1 MMKILVAEDNVVSQN
16 ILEKILEKSGHEV
29 MTAENGLKAWE
40 LLQRNS
46 VRMVITDWMM
56 PGMDGLELCQKV
68 RSSDLPDYY

>member
-40 LLQRNS
+40 LLQRNNI
-46 VRMVITDWMM
+46 RMVITDWMM
-56 PGMDGLELCQKV
+56 PEMDGLELCQKV

>member
-56 PGMDGLELCQKV
+56 PEMDGLELCQKL

>member
-56 PGMDGLELCQKV
+56 PEMDGLELCQKV
-68 RSSDLPDYY
+68 RLSDLPDYY

>member
-16 ILEKILEKSGHEV
+16 ILEKILEKTGHEV

-46 VRMVITDWMM
+46 VRMVITDCMM
-56 PGMDGLELCQKV
+56 PGIDGLELCQKV

>member
-1 MMKILVAEDNVVSQN
+1 MMKILVAEDNLVSQN

-56 PGMDGLELCQKV
+56 PEMDGLELCQKLH
-68 RSSDLPDYY
+68 SSDLPDYY